1 MKMKSYPSFDA
12 YFADQPAANQAIIKK
27 LRAFVKRAAPA
38 LTEAVK
44 YGNGCWL
51 QDGMPICYV
60 YAAPDHTQ
68 FGFLA
73 GAGLEDPARL
83 LNGAGKWVRHI
94 RLEKASD
101 LKVPAFTVL
110 LDQAIALGHPA
121 RRKAPRKA
129 APKKIKK

>member
-83 LNGAGKWVRHI
+83 LNGTGKWVRHI
-94 RLEKASD
+94 RLQKASD
-101 LKVPAFTVL
+101 LNAPAFTAL
-110 LDQAIALGHPA
+110 LDQAIEIGHPA
-121 RRKAPRKA
+121 RMKSAARAAPRRA
-129 APKKIKK
+129 KK